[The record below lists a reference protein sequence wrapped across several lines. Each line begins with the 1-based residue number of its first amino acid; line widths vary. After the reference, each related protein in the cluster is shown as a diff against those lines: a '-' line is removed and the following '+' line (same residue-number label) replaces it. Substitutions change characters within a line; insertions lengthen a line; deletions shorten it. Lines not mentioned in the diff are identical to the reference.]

1 MYVSPSEIDLPD
13 VLVRVDALTG
23 LVDVGD
29 RDRFA
34 DPDRAGIRLLLAD
47 DHLEQG
53 RLADAVRAEDTDDAV
68 AGQAEGEVLE
78 QAAVA
83 EALDQMADLD
93 DHAAQARARRD
104 LDLLE
109 VQLAALVGLGG
120 HLLVPLQPGPALG
133 LARPR
138 AGPDPLELVLQAL
151 ALLRV
156 LGPLDLQ
163 PGRLGLQV
171 GGVVALVGVGVATV
185 ELEDPLGHVVQ
196 EVPVV
201 GDRDDGARVLLQ
213 VLLQPLHALRV
224 QVVGGLIEQQQVRL
238 GQQQPAQR
246 DPALL
251 PAGQAGDL
259 GVGRR
264 AAQRVHGLLDLA
276 VQVPGV
282 PVVQLLL
289 QAAHLLEQFVGIVG
303 RHLLGDLVVLLE
315 ELLGLGHAVLDVA
328 EHRLG
333 LVKLGLLVEQADG
346 EARHQA
352 GIAIGRLL
360 HPRHHPEQSRLAGTV
375 RAHDADLRAG
385 QERQRDVVENDLVA
399 MRLAHGTHLINE
411 LRHKVKPTG
420 TRPLPRPLP
429 PELP

>member
-1 MYVSPSEIDLPD
+1 M
-13 VLVRVDALTG
+13 
-23 LVDVGD
+23 
-29 RDRFA
+29 
-34 DPDRAGIRLLLAD
+34 
-47 DHLEQG
+47 
-53 RLADAVRAEDTDDAV
+53 
-68 AGQAEGEVLE
+68 
-78 QAAVA
+78 
-83 EALDQMADLD
+83 
-93 DHAAQARARRD
+93 
-104 LDLLE
+104 
-109 VQLAALVGLGG
+109 
-120 HLLVPLQPGPALG
+120 
-133 LARPR
+133 
-138 AGPDPLELVLQAL
+138 
-151 ALLRV
+151 
-156 LGPLDLQ
+156 
-163 PGRLGLQV
+163 
-171 GGVVALVGVGVATV
+171 
-185 ELEDPLGHVVQ
+185 
-196 EVPVV
+196 

-224 QVVGGLIEQQQVRL
+224 QVVGGLVEQQQVRL

-282 PVVQLLL
+282 LVVQLLL
-289 QAAHLLEQFVGIVG
+289 QVAHLLEQFVGIVG

-328 EHRLG
+328 QHRLG

-352 GIAIGRLL
+352 GIAVGRLL
-360 HPRHHPEQSRLAGTV
+360 HPRHHPEQGRLAGTV

-399 MRLAHGTHLINE
+399 VRLAHGTHLINE

-420 TRPLPRPLP
+420 TRPLPRPPPQLP
-429 PELP
+429 WRFPTRGRTRAPVVAPHGRLRYASERLRSMRHLTDPKNGRQTQRRGQGWPPACA

>member
-1 MYVSPSEIDLPD
+1 MPLRGRLKERFSNRQRSPKPLTRLLTSTTTLPRRGPGGIWISSKSS
-13 VLVRVDALTG
+13 L
-23 LVDVGD
+23 
-29 RDRFA
+29 RFLSA
-34 DPDRAGIRLLLAD
+34 SAAISSYRCSLALLLAW
-47 DHLEQG
+47 
-53 RLADAVRAEDTDDAV
+53 RALRTGA
-68 AGQAEGEVLE
+68 
-78 QAAVA
+78 
-83 EALDQMADLD
+83 
-93 DHAAQARARRD
+93 
-104 LDLLE
+104 
-109 VQLAALVGLGG
+109 
-120 HLLVPLQPGPALG
+120 
-133 LARPR
+133 
-138 AGPDPLELVLQAL
+138 DPLELVLQAL

-171 GGVVALVGVGVATV
+171 GGVVALVRVGVAAV

-224 QVVGGLIEQQQVRL
+224 QVVGGLVEQQQVGL

-289 QAAHLLEQFVGIVG
+289 QVAHLLEQFVGIVG

-328 EHRLG
+328 QHRLG

-352 GIAIGRLL
+352 GIAVGRLL
-360 HPRHHPEQSRLAGTV
+360 HPRHHPEQGRLAGTV

-399 MRLAHGTHLINE
+399 VRLAHGTHLINE
-411 LRHKVKPTG
+411 LRHVF
-420 TRPLPRPLP
+420 
-429 PELP
+429 